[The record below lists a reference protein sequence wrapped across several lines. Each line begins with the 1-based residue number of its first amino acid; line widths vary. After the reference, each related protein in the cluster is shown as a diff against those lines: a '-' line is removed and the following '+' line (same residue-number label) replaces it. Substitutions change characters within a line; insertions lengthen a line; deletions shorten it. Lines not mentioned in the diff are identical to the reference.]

1 MHAVIVE
8 ALKTCGALPDAE
20 WLRHMGRDD
29 DSRWC
34 LIVCR
39 DGDLVLSPGP
49 NADRVGSVI
58 RLGDEDSRGIDLVEL
73 SRVLDERRTQT
84 LINRLIGALTGDDHD
99 TVVAAETELSK
110 QLSET
115 TIS

>member
-1 MHAVIVE
+1 VHAIIVE
-8 ALKTCGALPDAE
+8 ALKNCGALPDAE

-58 RLGDEDSRGIDLVEL
+58 RLGDEDSVESISL
-73 SRVLDERRTQT
+73 NCRACWMNGGRRQ
-84 LINRLIGALTGDDHD
+84 
-99 TVVAAETELSK
+99 
-110 QLSET
+110 
-115 TIS
+115 